1 MLLLRQR
8 FPLKGGLI
16 RHISR
21 KYQLETDDRSKE
33 VSEVLQ
39 PDIYY

>member
-1 MLLLRQR
+1 MLLLRQS

-16 RHISR
+16 RYISR

-33 VSEVLQ
+33 VNEMLQ

>member
-1 MLLLRQR
+1 MPLLRQS
-8 FPLKGGLI
+8 FPLKGELI
-16 RHISR
+16 RYIST

-33 VSEVLQ
+33 VSEMLQ